1 MKVDRPQLTGV
12 NPYDAQANKI
22 HTPKKAANVQTDKVE
37 ISAAA
42 KGMQEVS
49 QMSNE
54 RIDKIAL
61 LKQQVASGEYKPDP
75 EKIAEGLVKF
85 YEK

>member
-1 MKVDRPQLTGV
+1 
-12 NPYDAQANKI
+12 
-22 HTPKKAANVQTDKVE
+22 
-37 ISAAA
+37 
-42 KGMQEVS
+42 
-49 QMSNE
+49 MSNE
-54 RIDKIAL
+54 RINKIAL